1 MAFCGKIAGVAIG
14 PRMSAWKSVVP
25 LRKAALSAAL
35 FFAIAP
41 AVDAGHEVPYYPSF
55 YPQEIRIEP
64 LDPEAAARE
73 FVSKTD
79 PLHAYLGAAPR
90 FAGQT
95 PDHLKSVQSLKSL
108 ITVTVNPRSQRMRN
122 RDARCQ
128 AIGQAAASL
137 AKHPDI
143 VAHPFPVTPYH
154 ADYLGYVDLISPA
167 EPAAAAPRDAVP
179 LTFRAGDAGHPAL
192 LPAEV
197 RVHATEWD
205 IGLDEV
211 STEELTRTAG
221 IGFNNW
227 PAPPWAKEGWFQA
240 YHLLRPSIDD
250 ANARERADAL
260 YDRRTHGEFR
270 DQTER
275 VNLERDLLA
284 ALRSGCERAV
294 VGYRLRRDF
303 YSDDFSNGIENI
315 FVDSQSGFNSP
326 IFVRV
331 VKLKDFPWNGWLR
344 LGIAARPQAAWNPVA
359 GFTDAPGR
367 LIWATT
373 GDNAFL
379 PIPHN
384 SHWTPNRAE
393 IRQDDEAP
401 ARQSVRIPSDALVPQ
416 AGSGKLGEV
425 GPGKGAAAKVLYRM
439 RASSFHDDTVM
450 EPADLFYPF
459 ALAFRWG
466 AGEGNGAAHDPEIA
480 AATRLIRERLRGVR
494 IIRVEESTLP
504 IADLT
509 FTYRSPIVEIYLDNL
524 TLDDQENGL
533 IAPPWS
539 SVPWHVLALME
550 AAVER
555 GIAAF
560 SESEA
565 KRRGLPWLDLVR
577 DPAQLAK
584 LRALIKEF
592 AQSGYRPAA
601 LEMLVG
607 PEDAKARWQLLDTFV
622 EANGHLLVT
631 NGPYRLAKWS
641 PEVFVFNVVR
651 EFTYPIGIGTFNSF
665 AYPPRAS
672 ITGIEQEGN
681 KILIA
686 ADAEFALKE
695 QRDRRLVRMPLRRD
709 TLRDTLPI
717 QPTPQYVVIGADGRV
732 AAAGIAAR
740 QPDERFAVVLPPTF
754 PAGAYTLFTAIFL
767 DGNTISPD
775 IGRINFRSN

>member
-1 MAFCGKIAGVAIG
+1 MF
-14 PRMSAWKSVVP
+14 AWKSVIP
-25 LRKAALSAAL
+25 LREAALSAAL
-35 FFAIAP
+35 FCAFAP
-41 AVDAGHEVPYYPSF
+41 AAHGGHEVPYYPSF

-64 LDPEAAARE
+64 LDPEVAARE

-79 PLHAYLGAAPR
+79 PLHAYHGAAPR

-108 ITVTVNPRSQRMRN
+108 ITVAVNPRSQRMQN

-137 AKHPDI
+137 AKHSDV

-154 ADYLGYVDLISPA
+154 ADYLGYVDLVSPA
-167 EPAAAAPRDAVP
+167 TFGTASKDAVQ
-179 LTFRAGDAGHPAL
+179 LTFRAGDAGQAL
-192 LPAEV
+192 LPPEP

-205 IGLDEV
+205 IGFDEV
-211 STEELTRTAG
+211 ATEELTRIAG

-240 YHLLRPSIDD
+240 YHLLRPSIGD
-250 ANARERADAL
+250 ASNRERADAI

-275 VNLERDLLA
+275 VNLERDMIA

-303 YSDDFSNGIENI
+303 YNDDFSNGIEHI
-315 FVDSQSGFNSP
+315 FADSQAGFNSP
-326 IFVRV
+326 IFLRV

-344 LGIAARPQAAWNPVA
+344 LGIEARPQAAWNPVA
-359 GFTDAPGR
+359 GFSDAPGR
-367 LIWATT
+367 LVWATT
-373 GDNAFL
+373 GDDAFL

-384 SHWTPNRAE
+384 SRWTPNRAE
-393 IRQDDEAP
+393 IRQDDEAT

-425 GPGKGAAAKVLYRM
+425 GSGKGANAKVLYRVL
-439 RASSFHDDTVM
+439 ASSFHDDTVM
-450 EPADLFYPF
+450 EPADLLYPY

-466 AGEGNGAAHDPEIA
+466 AGEGNGVAHDPEIA

-494 IIRVEESTLP
+494 IIRVEESVIP

-509 FTYRSPIVEIYLDNL
+509 FTYRSPIVEVYLDNL

-560 SESEA
+560 SEGEA

-592 AQSGYRPAA
+592 VQSGYRPAA
-601 LEMLVG
+601 LEKLVG
-607 PEDAKARWQLLDTFV
+607 PEDAKARWDLLDKFV
-622 EANGHLLVT
+622 EVSGHLLVT

-641 PEVFVFNVVR
+641 PEAFVFNVVR
-651 EFTYPIGIGTFNSF
+651 EFTYPIGLGTFNSF
-665 AYPPRAS
+665 AYPPRAW
-672 ITGIEQEGN
+672 ITRIEQEGN
-681 KILIA
+681 RILIA

-695 QRDRRLVRMPLRRD
+695 QRDRRIVRMPLRRD

-732 AAAGIAAR
+732 AVAGNAAR
-740 QPDERFAVVLPPTF
+740 DPDGRFAVALPPAL

>member
-1 MAFCGKIAGVAIG
+1 
-14 PRMSAWKSVVP
+14 MSAWKSVIS
-25 LRKAALSAAL
+25 LREAALSAAL
-35 FFAIAP
+35 FCAIA
-41 AVDAGHEVPYYPSF
+41 ADGNAGHEVPYYPSF

-73 FVSKTD
+73 FASKTD

-90 FAGQT
+90 FPGPA

-108 ITVTVNPRSQRMRN
+108 ITVTANPRSRRLQN

-128 AIGQAAASL
+128 AMQQAAGSL
-137 AKHPDI
+137 AKHPDV

-154 ADYLGYVDLISPA
+154 ADYLGHVDRASPGKNA
-167 EPAAAAPRDAVP
+167 SAAAKDAAP
-179 LTFRAGDAGHPAL
+179 LTFRPGDAGQAAL
-192 LPAEV
+192 LPPDA
-197 RVHATEWD
+197 RVHAIEWD
-205 IGLDEV
+205 IGFDEV
-211 STEELTRTAG
+211 STEELMRIAG
-221 IGFNNW
+221 VGANNW
-227 PAPPWAKEGWFQA
+227 PAPPWAKDGWFQA
-240 YHLLRPSIDD
+240 YHLLHASISD
-250 ANARERADAL
+250 AGKRERADAL

-270 DQTER
+270 DHAER

-284 ALRSGCERAV
+284 ALNNGCERAV
-294 VGYRLRRDF
+294 AGYRLRRDF
-303 YSDDFSNGIENI
+303 YNDEFSNGIENI
-315 FVDSQSGFNSP
+315 FVDSQAGFNSP
-326 IFVRV
+326 VFVRV

-344 LGIAARPQAAWNPVA
+344 LGIGEQPKAAWNPVA
-359 GFTDAPGR
+359 GFNDAPGR

-373 GDNAFL
+373 GDDAFL

-384 SHWTPNRAE
+384 SRWTSNRAE
-393 IRQDDEAP
+393 IRQDDEASAP
-401 ARQSVRIPSDALVPQ
+401 KSRLIPSDALAPQ
-416 AGSGKLGEV
+416 PGSGKLAQV
-425 GPGKGAAAKVLYRM
+425 GAGKGATARVIYRVS
-439 RASSFHDDTVM
+439 ASSFHDDTVM
-450 EPADLFYPF
+450 EPADLFYPY

-466 AGEGNGAAHDPEIA
+466 AGEGNGVHDPQIA
-480 AATRLIRERLRGVR
+480 AATKLMRERLRGVR
-494 IIRVEESTLP
+494 IVRVEESAIP

-509 FTYRSPIVEIYLDNL
+509 FTYRSPIVEVYLDNL
-524 TLDDQENGL
+524 TLDEQENAL

-539 SVPWHVLALME
+539 SMPWHVLALME

-577 DPAQLAK
+577 DPAQMAK

-601 LEMLVG
+601 LETLVG
-607 PEDAKARWQLLDTFV
+607 PQDAKTRWEFLDKFV
-622 EANGHLLVT
+622 EASGHLLVT

-641 PEVFVFNVVR
+641 PEVSVFNVVR
-651 EFTYPIGIGTFNSF
+651 EFTYPVGLGAFNSF
-665 AYPPRAS
+665 AYPPRAV
-672 ITGIEQEGN
+672 ITGVAQEGDR
-681 KILIA
+681 ILIA

-717 QPTPQYVVIGADGRV
+717 QPTPQYVIIGADGGV
-732 AAAGIAAR
+732 AAAGTAAR
-740 QPDERFAVVLPPTF
+740 QPDERFAVTLPPAL

-775 IGRINFRSN
+775 IGRIDFRRN

>member
-14 PRMSAWKSVVP
+14 PRMSAWKSVIP
-25 LRKAALSAAL
+25 LREAALSAAL
-35 FFAIAP
+35 FCALPP
-41 AVDAGHEVPYYPSF
+41 ATFAGHEVPYYPSF

-79 PLHAYLGAAPR
+79 PLHAYLGAGPR
-90 FAGQT
+90 FTGQT

-108 ITVTVNPRSQRMRN
+108 ITVTVNPRSQRMQN
-122 RDARCQ
+122 REARCEAMQ
-128 AIGQAAASL
+128 QAAVSL
-137 AKHPDI
+137 AKHPDV
-143 VAHPFPVTPYH
+143 VAHPFPVTPFH
-154 ADYLGYVDLISPA
+154 ADYIGYIDLVP
-167 EPAAAAPRDAVP
+167 PPKPVAAAPKDAP
-179 LTFRAGDAGHPAL
+179 LTFRAGDAAQATL
-192 LPAEV
+192 LPPET

-205 IGLDEV
+205 LGFDEV
-211 STEELTRTAG
+211 STDELRRIAG
-221 IGFNNW
+221 VASNNW
-227 PAPPWAKEGWFQA
+227 PAPPWAKDGWFQA
-240 YHLLRPSIDD
+240 YHLLRPSIGE
-250 ANARERADAL
+250 AGNRERADAI

-275 VNLERDLLA
+275 VSLERDLLA

-303 YSDDFSNGIENI
+303 YNDDFSNGIEHI
-315 FVDSQSGFNSP
+315 FVDSQTGFNSP
-326 IFVRV
+326 VFLRV

-373 GDNAFL
+373 ADDAFL
-379 PIPHN
+379 PIPHD
-384 SHWTPNRAE
+384 SRWTPNRAE
-393 IRQDDEAP
+393 IRQDDEAS

-416 AGSGKLGEV
+416 SGSGKLGEV
-425 GPGKGAAAKVLYRM
+425 GSGKGANTKVIYRVS
-439 RASSFHDDTVM
+439 ASSFHDDTVM
-450 EPADLFYPF
+450 EPADLFYPY

-466 AGEGNGAAHDPEIA
+466 AGKGNGAVHDPEIA

-494 IIRVEESTLP
+494 IVRIEESTIP

-509 FTYRSPIVEIYLDNL
+509 FTYRSPIVEVYLDNL

-539 SVPWHVLALME
+539 SMPWHVLALME

-577 DPAQLAK
+577 DPGQMTK

-592 AQSGYRPAA
+592 AQIGYRPAA

-607 PEDAKARWQLLDTFV
+607 PEDAKARWDLLDKFV
-622 EANGHLLVT
+622 EASGHLLVT

-641 PEVFVFNVVR
+641 PDAFVFNVVR
-651 EFTYPIGIGTFNSF
+651 EFTYPIGLGTFNSF
-665 AYPPRAS
+665 AYPPRAW

-681 KILIA
+681 RILIA

-717 QPTPQYVVIGADGRV
+717 HPTPQYVVIGADGRV
-732 AAAGIAAR
+732 AAAGNAVR
-740 QPDERFAVVLPPTF
+740 QPDERFAVTLPAAL

-775 IGRINFRSN
+775 IGRISFRSK

>member
-1 MAFCGKIAGVAIG
+1 M
-14 PRMSAWKSVVP
+14 
-25 LRKAALSAAL
+25 
-35 FFAIAP
+35 
-41 AVDAGHEVPYYPSF
+41 
-55 YPQEIRIEP
+55 
-64 LDPEAAARE
+64 
-73 FVSKTD
+73 
-79 PLHAYLGAAPR
+79 
-90 FAGQT
+90 
-95 PDHLKSVQSLKSL
+95 
-108 ITVTVNPRSQRMRN
+108 
-122 RDARCQ
+122 
-128 AIGQAAASL
+128 
-137 AKHPDI
+137 
-143 VAHPFPVTPYH
+143 
-154 ADYLGYVDLISPA
+154 
-167 EPAAAAPRDAVP
+167 
-179 LTFRAGDAGHPAL
+179 TFRAGDAGQAAL
-192 LPAEV
+192 LPPGV

-205 IGLDEV
+205 VGFDEV
-211 STEELTRTAG
+211 STEELTRIAG
-221 IGFNNW
+221 IDFNNW

-240 YHLLRPSIDD
+240 YHLLRPSIGE
-250 ANARERADAL
+250 ASNRERADAS
-260 YDRRTHGEFR
+260 YDRRTHGDFR

-275 VNLERDLLA
+275 VNLERDMLA
-284 ALRSGCERAV
+284 ALLGGCERAV

-303 YSDDFSNGIENI
+303 YNDDFSNGIENI
-315 FVDSQSGFNSP
+315 FVDSQTGFNSP

-344 LGIAARPQAAWNPVA
+344 LGIEARPQAAWNPVA

-384 SHWTPNRAE
+384 SRWMPNRAE
-393 IRQDDEAP
+393 IRQDDEAA

-416 AGSGKLGEV
+416 SGSGKLGEV
-425 GPGKGAAAKVLYRM
+425 GSGKGATAKVLYRVL
-439 RASSFHDDTVM
+439 ASSFHDDTVM
-450 EPADLFYPF
+450 EPADLLYPY

-466 AGEGNGAAHDPEIA
+466 AGETNGAAYDPEIA

-494 IIRVEESTLP
+494 IVRVEETTLP

-524 TLDDQENGL
+524 TLDDQETGL

-577 DPAQLAK
+577 DPAQLTK

-592 AQSGYRPAA
+592 TQSGYRPAA

-607 PEDAKARWQLLDTFV
+607 PEDAKARWDLLDKFV

-641 PEVFVFNVVR
+641 PDSFVFNVVR

-681 KILIA
+681 RILIA

-732 AAAGIAAR
+732 AVAGNAAR
-740 QPDERFAVVLPPTF
+740 QPDERFAVALPPTL

-775 IGRINFRSN
+775 IGRINFRGK